1 MEGNV
6 LKILNCADL
15 LSRLLLAI
23 TVTKTGAMLI
33 DYTWTL
39 PPKWLST
46 PKPTAHLHDYRKGTE
61 TYYNDKV
68 SLLLENSIF
77 NKNVT
82 KYQKN
87 CWFFKGK

>member
-1 MEGNV
+1 
-6 LKILNCADL
+6 
-15 LSRLLLAI
+15 
-23 TVTKTGAMLI
+23 MLT

-39 PPKWLST
+39 PHKWLST

-61 TYYNDKV
+61 TYCNDKV

-82 KYQKN
+82 KYQKKPVDSLKQN
-87 CWFFKGK
+87 NPHRHCP